1 MITRAKAAGVRELKR
16 LDSVRETVGDAGIN
30 RRRTTNKKDR
40 HSLDKIECTKADNRM
55 REGRQGDRN
64 PRIGRQRQA
73 KYEVE
78 TFIDDQ
84 A

>member
-1 MITRAKAAGVRELKR
+1 MVSNHSEQESRPQTWMVR
-16 LDSVRETVGDAGIN
+16 VRETVGDARIS
-30 RRRTTNKKDR
+30 RRQTTNKKDR